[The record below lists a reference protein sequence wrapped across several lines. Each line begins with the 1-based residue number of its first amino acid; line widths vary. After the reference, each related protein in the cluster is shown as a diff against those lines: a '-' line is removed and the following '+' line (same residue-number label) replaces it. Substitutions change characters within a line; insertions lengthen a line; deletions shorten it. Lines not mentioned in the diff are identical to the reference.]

1 MKKKQVTALIAV
13 AAVLG
18 CLGGGYYFR
27 EEIAGVFTGSKAAED
42 KVYVEKLSRV
52 MNQYSGVENRYN
64 GVVESQDSYEVNV
77 DSSRTISEI
86 LVQVGDAV
94 EQGQTLVKYDVGEL
108 EMQVKQANLDLE
120 GIYNEIENERKDIE
134 TLNKKHAETMDEDE
148 KFRLE
153 TEIRTAENNITQK
166 ELDVESKKLEIE
178 KYQKQIAESSVI
190 SKKSGIVREI
200 NETGMNS
207 SGDESAFMVIQQEG
221 EYRIKGTISEQNIWM
236 LTEGQPVIIRSR
248 VEDKTWEGTLQKL
261 DTENNEKDNQDTYY
275 YGGSSDS
282 QSSTKYPFYVQLDTS
297 DGLMLGQH
305 VYIEMDE
312 GQQEVKEGIWIF
324 ADYVVQDESGAYVW
338 AANEKDR
345 LEKRYVEL
353 GEYDGEL
360 NEYEILSGLSGDD
373 YIAWPMEG
381 LYEGVTAVTDS
392 EEVDYTAPLY
402 NQESTED
409 MDLTDGNHGSGDMQ
423 LVPEGAELFP
433 DVDGTEFFGEMD
445 GAEYIDGGESLGTE
459 AVE

>member
-1 MKKKQVTALIAV
+1 M
-13 AAVLG
+13 
-18 CLGGGYYFR
+18 
-27 EEIAGVFTGSKAAED
+27 
-42 KVYVEKLSRV
+42 
-52 MNQYSGVENRYN
+52 
-64 GVVESQDSYEVNV
+64 
-77 DSSRTISEI
+77 
-86 LVQVGDAV
+86 
-94 EQGQTLVKYDVGEL
+94 
-108 EMQVKQANLDLE
+108 
-120 GIYNEIENERKDIE
+120 
-134 TLNKKHAETMDEDE
+134 
-148 KFRLE
+148 
-153 TEIRTAENNITQK
+153 
-166 ELDVESKKLEIE
+166 
-178 KYQKQIAESSVI
+178 
-190 SKKSGIVREI
+190 
-200 NETGMNS
+200 
-207 SGDESAFMVIQQEG
+207 
-221 EYRIKGTISEQNIWM
+221 
-236 LTEGQPVIIRSR
+236 
-248 VEDKTWEGTLQKL
+248 
-261 DTENNEKDNQDTYY
+261 
-275 YGGSSDS
+275 
-282 QSSTKYPFYVQLDTS
+282 
-297 DGLMLGQH
+297 
-305 VYIEMDE
+305 
-312 GQQEVKEGIWIF
+312 
-324 ADYVVQDESGAYVW
+324 QDESGAYVW